1 MCILYYYA
9 AIRKLI
15 VMGTSDRS
23 ELELGYFTKYGDGA
37 ADILP
42 IAGLYKTEVREM
54 GRHMHIPLN
63 ILEKKSSPGLWK
75 GQTAEAEIGLT
86 YEEIDDILRDLKRN
100 KSHLTKFSDE
110 KVQKVIKLVEKNKH
124 KQSLPPVCEI

>member
-1 MCILYYYA
+1 
-9 AIRKLI
+9 
-15 VMGTSDRS
+15 MGTSDRS

-54 GRHMHIPLN
+54 GRHMHIPHN

-86 YEEIDDILRDLKRN
+86 YEEIDNILRDLKRN